1 MPIKKQHFE
10 TWLDFYELIQ
20 WGEADI
26 KINFSFLFTIKSGVA
41 SKDDMNCHWVKLRS
55 EIQGIQPPNLRSEV
69 KILNKEVSYN
79 TTLRAKSDNFDLAGF
94 PKLVLRGICQRFHE
108 MLGSWIPG
116 NIFNSIF
123 DWNQAILKLWV
134 CSVISFSHT
143 CSI

>member
-69 KILNKEVSYN
+69 KILNKEVPSDIA
-79 TTLRAKSDNFDLAGF
+79 LRAESDNFDLAGF
-94 PKLVLRGICQRFHE
+94 GKPTRVF
-108 MLGSWIPG
+108 
-116 NIFNSIF
+116 F
-123 DWNQAILKLWV
+123 
-134 CSVISFSHT
+134 
-143 CSI
+143 

>member
-26 KINFSFLFTIKSGVA
+26 KIIFSFLFTIKSGVA

-69 KILNKEVSYN
+69 KILQIVVGFNVSFLLENIYSQLPIGVN
-79 TTLRAKSDNFDLAGF
+79 LYRYIHIVSL
-94 PKLVLRGICQRFHE
+94 
-108 MLGSWIPG
+108 MLG
-116 NIFNSIF
+116 IFWCWSQISCGWKCWLCPLLHRICLRISILPNFVF
-123 DWNQAILKLWV
+123 D
-134 CSVISFSHT
+134 F
-143 CSI
+143 